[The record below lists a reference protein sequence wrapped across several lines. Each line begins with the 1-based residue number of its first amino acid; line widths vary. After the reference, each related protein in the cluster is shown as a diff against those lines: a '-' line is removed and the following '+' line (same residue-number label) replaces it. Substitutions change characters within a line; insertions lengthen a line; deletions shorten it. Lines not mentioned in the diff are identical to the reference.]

1 MLRRAASVVVAV
13 ALGAAGLAACT
24 SAQGA
29 DGQQV
34 TAYFDKA
41 VSLYEQSDVKILGLS
56 AGTVNEIEVEGT
68 RVRVDMTI
76 DGDQPLPAEVKATIV
91 PLSLIGERY
100 VQLFPAWTP
109 GTPKAE
115 GDLVIPVER
124 TSVPTEPDEALAAL
138 KKFLDGLD
146 PNATGR
152 LVTNLADTLDGNGQG
167 LNDALRGLADL
178 TTNLAA
184 KDSELIGII
193 EHFDAFTA
201 TLRTRERQLG
211 RVMDQFAT
219 TTDLLADERENIAKL
234 VDALARLSADGLD
247 LVVEHGG
254 RLDQD
259 LTKLTRLLQSVR
271 ANMSTVLQLLDATP
285 VLVAGADHDGKVEG
299 LAEAYDP
306 VFHHIDLRN
315 SSSPTIAQL
324 FDSLGL
330 TKPLAVC
337 LEIDVDCEVTPIS
350 RPGGRAASPG
360 AAGAPTP
367 ADPAPTT
374 TTTTPVPPVT
384 VPDFSAT
391 SASDD
396 NSGGV
401 LGWLRRAART
411 MAGAAS

>member
-1 MLRRAASVVVAV
+1 MLRRGAALVVVLAV
-13 ALGAAGLAACT
+13 GAAGLAACT
-24 SAQGA
+24 TGGA
-29 DGQQV
+29 GDGQKV

-56 AGTVNEIEVEGT
+56 AGTVNDIEVEGT

-76 DGDQPLPAEVKATIV
+76 DGDQPIPAEVKATIV

-109 GTPKAE
+109 GTPRAE
-115 GDLVIPVER
+115 GDLVIPLER

-167 LNDALRGLADL
+167 LNDALKGLADL

-184 KDSELIGII
+184 KDGELVGII
-193 EHFDAFTA
+193 ENFDRFTA

-219 TTDLLADERENIAKL
+219 TTELLADERENIATL

-271 ANMSTVLQLLDATP
+271 ANMDTVLQLVDATP
-285 VLVAGADHDGKVEG
+285 VLVAGKDHDGQVEG
-299 LAEAYDP
+299 LAAAYDP
-306 VFHHIDLRN
+306 AFHHIDLRN
-315 SSSPTIAQL
+315 SSSPTVAQL
-324 FDSLGL
+324 LTSLPFGESL
-330 TKPLAVC
+330 DVC
-337 LEIDVDCEVTPIS
+337 LEIDVDCEITPFP
-350 RPGGRAASPG
+350 RPEGMRSTAL
-360 AAGAPTP
+360 PTGNP
-367 ADPAPTT
+367 KRADPALTT
-374 TTTTPVPPVT
+374 TTTAPAATPT
-384 VPDFSAT
+384 VPGFSAT
-391 SASDD
+391 SADD
-396 NSGGV
+396 DDEGV